1 MSSRGDFLAI
11 MLGRT
16 VAFCVHPLAA
26 WQLLSTSWRL
36 WILTVYAGTAYVVV
50 LGALILTA

>member
-1 MSSRGDFLAI
+1 MSSRGDSFAI

-16 VAFCVHPLAA
+16 MAFCVHPLAA

-36 WILTVYAGTAYVVV
+36 WILTVYAGTAYIVV